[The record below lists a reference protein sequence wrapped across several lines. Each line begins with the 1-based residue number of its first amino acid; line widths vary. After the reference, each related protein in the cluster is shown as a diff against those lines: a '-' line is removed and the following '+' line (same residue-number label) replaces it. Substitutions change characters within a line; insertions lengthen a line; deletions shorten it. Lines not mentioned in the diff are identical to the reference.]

1 MSALLDF
8 VKYSYCN
15 TWSVH
20 LLLENTLLFSN
31 KYPLVYFKEFTK
43 KANIETVHI
52 KKMKHIKYLV
62 FVLMV
67 KEFI

>member
-20 LLLENTLLFSN
+20 LLLENTFFFSN
-31 KYPLVYFKEFTK
+31 KYSLTYFKEFTK
-43 KANIETVHI
+43 KANIETINI
-52 KKMKHIKYLV
+52 KND
-62 FVLMV
+62 
-67 KEFI
+67 ET